1 MLDRSKS
8 VGMLV
13 GLAVGDALG
22 APLEFRPRRDEDNYV
37 REYKTGGTHGVTIG
51 EWTDDTAMA
60 MAMADALIKNEGVFN
75 ASDIMDNFIA
85 WKDKGEYIPRGVCFD
100 IGNTTV
106 KALRFYEAQG
116 RKDRPYVGSNSM
128 DSSGNGGIMRLAP
141 AIIVADSLCQA
152 VEYAVCSTMLTH
164 ASPECIKYARL
175 LAEEIWFGFH
185 RKANDKYR
193 LPKNTPREDVM
204 SGGYVKET
212 FQAAWWCFLNTKTF
226 EDCVIE
232 AVNLGHDTDTTGAVA
247 GMIAGAWYGIENI
260 PKHFRDNLQW
270 YDEIFKTAIQLYEL
284 RGKHD
289 KLT

>member
-22 APLEFRPRRDEDNYV
+22 APIEFTNKRDKDNYIT
-37 REYKTGGTHGVTIG
+37 EYKTGGTHGVTIG

-60 MAMADALIKNEGVFN
+60 MAMADALIKNKGVFN
-75 ASDIMDNFIA
+75 ASDIMDNFVA
-85 WKDKGEYIPRGVCFD
+85 WKNKGEYIPRGVCFD
-100 IGNTTV
+100 IGMTTV
-106 KALRFYEAQG
+106 KALRHYEAQG
-116 RKDRPYVGSNSM
+116 KKDRPYVGLNSS

-175 LAEEIWFGFH
+175 LAEEIWYTFY
-185 RKANDKYR
+185 RKVNDKYK
-193 LPKNTPREDVM
+193 LDPKTPRESIM

-212 FQAAWWCFLNTKTF
+212 YQAAWWCLQNTKNF
-226 EDCVIE
+226 EECVIE
-232 AVNLGHDTDTTGAVA
+232 AVNLGHDSDTTGAVA
-247 GMIAGAWYGIENI
+247 GMIAGAYYGIERI
-260 PKHFRDNLQW
+260 PKRLLKDLQW
-270 YDEIFKTAIQLYEL
+270 YDKIFDTAVQLYEL
-284 RGKHD
+284 RGMHD